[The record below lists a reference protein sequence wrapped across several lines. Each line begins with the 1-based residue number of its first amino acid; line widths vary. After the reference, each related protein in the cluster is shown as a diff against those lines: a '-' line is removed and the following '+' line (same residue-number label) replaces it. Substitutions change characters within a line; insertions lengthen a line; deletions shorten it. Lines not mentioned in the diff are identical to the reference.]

1 MDQEVPA
8 SAGRASFR
16 ATLRAIP
23 VPLLVTVRV
32 NPMASPAETEG
43 LSADLATSMAAH
55 STVVEADPWT
65 WALLVASTVAVFGYV
80 AQLELVVGELTCTVF
95 DAPAARSPKEQ
106 VKVFEEIEQ
115 SGLSGLSLQM
125 IPVPV

>member
-23 VPLLVTVRV
+23 VPLLVTVTV

-43 LSADLATSMAAH
+43 LSADLATSMAAPRTSTEAEAVSDPSLVEIGRASCRERVEVAVAAVVVEGK
-55 STVVEADPWT
+55 STVEMA
-65 WALLVASTVAVFGYV
+65 
-80 AQLELVVGELTCTVF
+80 
-95 DAPAARSPKEQ
+95 
-106 VKVFEEIEQ
+106 
-115 SGLSGLSLQM
+115 
-125 IPVPV
+125 